1 MHAQLSVSSKTIL
14 GLDIGSVGISIV
26 EIDGERRVRSRAYA
40 FHHGRIEQTLG
51 QMLDAIAME
60 RVGWVAST
68 SSSTKGVLSTASYD
82 SHVALIT
89 AARHLHGRVGSI
101 LLLGGEKFSLVR
113 FDAQGDYLETKTNSG
128 CAAGTGSFLDEQA
141 RNLGLASGAE
151 LSAMALA
158 AEGEVPKV
166 ASRCAV
172 FAKTDIIHAQQE
184 GYSRE
189 AICRGLCNGL
199 ATIIFDTLFAGE
211 AASEPVV
218 LAGGL
223 ALNRAV
229 VAHLSSLVGCD
240 LLVDDLAPCYGAF
253 GASLLLRDD
262 LDARAQRRGRMP
274 GSRLLMPK
282 AFRDVRDIYAPAH
295 EGRVYI
301 HEPLTLALSSYPDF
315 RSERHDEF
323 APRVVE
329 GAGIVEVDIYVR
341 TEPGQRLGVR
351 MGIDIGSTSTKAV
364 LLGEDGTVVAGFY
377 TRTHGRPIAAAQ
389 ALLEAM
395 SAWAAEAQVDLR
407 VLAAGTTGS
416 GRKLVGS
423 LLGAD
428 LVVDEITAHA
438 RAACELDPEVDTIIE
453 IGGQDAKFTTL
464 RNGMVTS
471 AVMNTVCAAGT
482 GSFIEEQ
489 ARRLGCS
496 LSSYADLVERA
507 RAPMASDRCTVFM
520 QRDVNHLLASGYE
533 VGEILA
539 SVLHSVRENYLQ
551 KVAREGAI
559 GRRICFQGATARNKA
574 LVAAFEQKLG
584 RPITVSRYCHLT
596 GALGVALQCADKAIA
611 QTRFRGLELYREHI
625 PLQKETCE
633 LCRNHCKVVKAEV
646 RGEVSAYGHLCG
658 RDYDTPRHV
667 SNNRSGF
674 DLDRERGRVCRVA
687 SKKTP
692 GARTIGVPAALFLV
706 EDLPLWKSFF
716 QRLGLNV
723 LTSESCPDPV
733 SMGKRLAKAEF
744 CAPMAAF
751 HGHVAFLAD
760 KVDYLFVPYYLEAD
774 RQDRETRR
782 QYCYYSQYAPALVQT
797 LPGELRGKCLTP
809 MFTAGA
815 ESFESMARLF
825 ACLREAI
832 PGEVGFAQLAA
843 AHREAAQEHRT
854 RKQRLQVVMQE
865 QLRQAGDISVVL
877 LGRPYTCLPV
887 KMNKRIPELFGKLG
901 IKAFYQDMLC
911 FDPEEVTAIDDLLR
925 VVHWNYAARILQAAE
940 VVANRDGLYPVLV
953 TSFKCAPDSCTI
965 EYFRRILDAR
975 GKPYLVL
982 ELDEHE
988 SSVGYETRIEAA
1000 VGAFRNHHRTRRPTR
1015 LSRVLR
1021 TNPSIVD
1028 RLDGKTLVI
1037 PSWDRLS
1044 GELLVANLR
1053 HEGVN
1058 AVLMK
1063 QDALSIQKS
1072 LRWNTGQCIPLTA
1085 IVQGFI
1091 DTVRQMGLDP
1101 ANTVLWSVRSRLSCN
1116 IGGFTGVIQNMLEQH
1131 GEGFE
1136 RVSMYQGEIT
1146 FVDIS
1151 LRAGINTYFAYM
1163 FGGLLRRLVCRIR
1176 PYEKHPGET
1185 DRVLEQS
1192 LDVLREAF
1200 LRGRDKLEAVE
1211 GVVDRFESIP
1221 RADHHR
1227 PKVAVFGDLYTRDND
1242 VMNQDLVR
1250 FIEQHGGEVVTTPY
1264 SVYGKLVADLY
1275 VSRWIKE
1282 GRYKTA
1288 LVSTAIMAALRRL
1301 ERKYDE
1307 QFCRILG
1314 PCAPANRAP
1323 TPAQILER
1331 FWLTDRHA
1339 GESMDN
1345 LVEIYHV
1352 LQTVPDVCLF
1362 VMAAPAFCCP
1372 SLVTEA
1378 MSRRIGEA
1386 TGVPIVTITYDGTAS
1401 SKNEAI
1407 IPYLKYP
1414 RQAVVPR
1421 TRASRV

>member
-1 MHAQLSVSSKTIL
+1 MQAEFASTSKTIL
-14 GLDIGSVGISIV
+14 GLDIGSVGLSIV
-26 EIDGERRVRSRAYA
+26 EIDAGRRIRSRAYA
-40 FHHGRIEQTLG
+40 FHHGRIEETLG
-51 QMLDAIAME
+51 QMLDAVALE

-68 SSSTKGVLSTASYD
+68 SSTTKGVLSTASYD

-89 AARHLHGRVGSI
+89 AAKHLHGRVGSI

-151 LSAMALA
+151 LSATALA
-158 AEGEVPKV
+158 AQGDVPKV

-211 AASEPVV
+211 APSQPVV

-223 ALNRAV
+223 ALNGAV
-229 VAHLSSLVGCD
+229 VRHLSSLVGCD
-240 LLVDDLAPCYGAF
+240 LLVDDLAPYYGAL
-253 GASLLLRDD
+253 GAALLLRAD
-262 LDARAQRRGRMP
+262 LDARAQLRGKMP

-282 AFRDVRDIYAPAH
+282 AFRDVRDIYVPAH
-295 EGRVYI
+295 EGRVYV
-301 HEPLTLALSSYPDF
+301 HEPLTLDMSSYPDF

-329 GAGIVEVDIYVR
+329 GAGVVEVDIYVR

-364 LLGEDGTVVAGFY
+364 LLGEDRTVVAGFY
-377 TRTHGRPIAAAQ
+377 TRTQGRPVAAAQ

-395 SAWAAEAQVDLR
+395 SAWAAEAQVELR

-496 LSSYADLVERA
+496 LSSYARLVEGA
-507 RAPMASDRCTVFM
+507 RSPMASDRCTVFM

-533 VGEILA
+533 VSEILA
-539 SVLHSVRENYLQ
+539 AVLHSVRENYLQ

-584 RPITVSRYCHLT
+584 RPIAVSRYCHLT
-596 GALGVALQCADKAIA
+596 GALGVALQCADKGIT
-611 QTRFRGLELYREHI
+611 QTRFRGLGLYRERI
-625 PLQKETCE
+625 PLRKETCE
-633 LCRNHCKVVKAEV
+633 LCRNHCKIVKAEV
-646 RGEVSAYGHLCG
+646 RGEVSAYGYLCG

-692 GARTIGVPAALFLV
+692 GARTIGIPAALFLV

-723 LTSESCPDPV
+723 LTSDACPDPV
-733 SMGKRLAKAEF
+733 SAGKRLARAEF

-809 MFTAGA
+809 MFTDGA
-815 ESFESMARLF
+815 ESFQSMARLF
-825 ACLREAI
+825 ASLREAM
-832 PGEVGFAQLAA
+832 PGQVGFAQLAA
-843 AHREAAQEHRT
+843 AHREAVQEHRA
-854 RKQRLQVVMQE
+854 RKQRLQAVMQE
-865 QLRQAGDISVVL
+865 QLRRTRDISVVL

-901 IKAFYQDMLC
+901 IQAFYQDMLS
-911 FDPEEVTAIDDLLR
+911 FDPEEVTAIDDLLH

-975 GKPYLVL
+975 GKPYLIL

-1015 LSRVLR
+1015 LSRALR

-1058 AVLMK
+1058 AVLMN
-1063 QDALSIQKS
+1063 QDTLSIQKS
-1072 LRWNTGQCIPLTA
+1072 LRLNTGQCIPLTA

-1101 ANTVLWSVRSRLSCN
+1101 ASTVLWSVRSRLSCN

-1136 RVSMYQGEIT
+1136 RVSVYQGEIT

-1200 LRGRDKLEAVE
+1200 LQGRDKLEAVE
-1211 GVVDRFESIP
+1211 EVVNRFASIP

-1227 PKVAVFGDLYTRDND
+1227 PKIAVFGDLYTRDND

-1282 GRYKTA
+1282 GQYKTA
-1288 LVSTAIMAALRRL
+1288 LVSSAILAALRRL

-1314 PCAPANRAP
+1314 PSAPAHPNP

-1345 LVEIYHV
+1345 LLEIYHV
-1352 LQTVPDVCLF
+1352 LQTVPDVSLF

-1378 MSRRIGEA
+1378 MSRRISEA
-1386 TGVPIVTITYDGTAS
+1386 TGVPIVTVTYDGTAS

-1414 RQAVVPR
+1414 RQAAVQR
-1421 TRASRV
+1421 TRASRI